1 MTRTKYLA
9 IVTVLGVVLTVTNYE
24 ARQERSDLAL
34 HEVGTNLYML
44 ANAPS
49 VEGMGGGGNTAIF
62 VTGSGVTLVDTKISG
77 YGPDIMDYV
86 QQITD
91 EPVTTIINT
100 HTHWDHSGSNVSFP
114 DTVNFVAH
122 ENTAGHMASTD
133 CDDGAGYQGGSIKN
147 CGAFKGENE
156 KYLPNTT
163 FSTRTTLFS
172 GADQIDLYYFG
183 RGHTDGDTFV
193 VFKNARTMHTGD
205 MFARK
210 GLPYLDV
217 ANTNGSA
224 IEFGATLEKAIAGI
238 PDVDTIIPGH
248 ASTTLLW
255 SDLENYSGFYNDILQ
270 TAREGRT
277 AGRSVTD
284 IVGSYTVPN
293 QYQDFVVTE
302 QRLRDTVQHVF
313 DGN

>member
-1 MTRTKYLA
+1 
-9 IVTVLGVVLTVTNYE
+9 
-24 ARQERSDLAL
+24 
-34 HEVGTNLYML
+34 
-44 ANAPS
+44 
-49 VEGMGGGGNTAIF
+49 
-62 VTGSGVTLVDTKISG
+62 
-77 YGPDIMDYV
+77 
-86 QQITD
+86 
-91 EPVTTIINT
+91 
-100 HTHWDHSGSNVSFP
+100 
-114 DTVNFVAH
+114 
-122 ENTAGHMASTD
+122 MASTD

-270 TAREGRT
+270 KAREGRT

-284 IVGSYTVPN
+284 IVGSYTCLL
-293 QYQDFVVTE
+293 YTSDAADE
-302 QRLRDTVQHVF
+302 
-313 DGN
+313 

>member
-1 MTRTKYLA
+1 
-9 IVTVLGVVLTVTNYE
+9 
-24 ARQERSDLAL
+24 
-34 HEVGTNLYML
+34 
-44 ANAPS
+44 
-49 VEGMGGGGNTAIF
+49 
-62 VTGSGVTLVDTKISG
+62 
-77 YGPDIMDYV
+77 
-86 QQITD
+86 
-91 EPVTTIINT
+91 
-100 HTHWDHSGSNVSFP
+100 
-114 DTVNFVAH
+114 
-122 ENTAGHMASTD
+122 
-133 CDDGAGYQGGSIKN
+133 
-147 CGAFKGENE
+147 
-156 KYLPNTT
+156 
-163 FSTRTTLFS
+163 
-172 GADQIDLYYFG
+172 
-183 RGHTDGDTFV
+183 
-193 VFKNARTMHTGD
+193 

-238 PDVDTIIPGH
+238 PEVDTIIPGH

-277 AGRSVTD
+277 VGRSVTD

-293 QYQDFVVTE
+293 QYRDFVVTE